1 MRTLVTGGAGFI
13 GSNLVDRL
21 LVEGHEVDVV
31 DDFSTGSLSN
41 LAEARGSAG
50 RALTIHH
57 LDISAPAVI
66 ELMARRRPE
75 LVFHLAAQ
83 ADVRVSVARP
93 AFDATVN
100 IVGSLNVLE
109 GARQAEA
116 ERVVFAASGGT
127 LYGEP
132 AAEDLPV
139 RESHPQQPL
148 SPYGVAKKAVIDYL
162 VAYRELHSLEFCAL
176 ALGNVYGPRQDPHG
190 EAGVVAIFAKRIVHG
205 QPVTIFGD
213 GEQTRDFVFVDD
225 VVDAFVRAAT
235 RGGGLVCNIGTGRE
249 TSVNELLAA
258 LVDQSGNEV
267 TSVLAP
273 ERPGELRRSS
283 LDVERAA
290 IQLGWRSWTELA
302 DGTRAVLEF
311 VARQRRLR
319 SAKEVFVRGT
329 DHLGADRRRAQPLRR
344 HPAHDRHRDAAVLAH
359 HQLRG
364 RGQLVGDTDLG
375 GDELTSTGIGRA
387 LEVDDGGHT
396 GATDGHIGD
405 AAPPR
410 PPERVGHDDPELDPE
425 GMLAIRRGS
434 AGPSGPSPRGAT
446 PPSRPPRWTGRCR
459 RSRRRSR
466 GGSH

>member
-41 LAEARGSAG
+41 LAEARSSAG

-57 LDISAPAVI
+57 LDITAPAVI

-100 IVGSLNVLE
+100 VVGSLNVLE

-132 AAEDLPV
+132 ADEDLPV

-148 SPYGVAKKAVIDYL
+148 SPYGVSKKAVIDYL

-176 ALGNVYGPRQDPHG
+176 ALGNVYGPRQNPHG
-190 EAGVVAIFAKRIVHG
+190 EAGVIAIFADRVLRNE
-205 QPVTIFGD
+205 PVTIYGD
-213 GEQTRDFVFVDD
+213 GEQTRDYVFVDD
-225 VVDAFVRAAT
+225 TVDAFVRAAT
-235 RGGGLVCNIGTGRE
+235 RGGGLICNIGTGRE
-249 TSVNELLAA
+249 TSVNELVTAMA
-258 LVDQSGNEV
+258 SQSGQEV
-267 TSVLAP
+267 SSVLAP
-273 ERPGELRRSS
+273 LRQGELLRSC

-290 IQLGWRSWTELA
+290 IQLGWRSWTQLD
-302 DGTRAVLEF
+302 DGVRAVLEF
-311 VARQRRLR
+311 V
-319 SAKEVFVRGT
+319 
-329 DHLGADRRRAQPLRR
+329 RANTE
-344 HPAHDRHRDAAVLAH
+344 D
-359 HQLRG
+359 
-364 RGQLVGDTDLG
+364 
-375 GDELTSTGIGRA
+375 
-387 LEVDDGGHT
+387 
-396 GATDGHIGD
+396 
-405 AAPPR
+405 
-410 PPERVGHDDPELDPE
+410 
-425 GMLAIRRGS
+425 
-434 AGPSGPSPRGAT
+434 
-446 PPSRPPRWTGRCR
+446 
-459 RSRRRSR
+459 
-466 GGSH
+466 